1 MNDREFNAY
10 DALRRI
16 SNSLRRPTE
25 IDDSNYDYPIDK
37 GDSFYHYFHSG
48 LVTRNINNKHCS
60 KQCFII

>member
-25 IDDSNYDYPIDK
+25 IDDSNYDYPIDRLIK
-37 GDSFYHYFHSG
+37 EIH
-48 LVTRNINNKHCS
+48 
-60 KQCFII
+60 FIITFIVVWLPGI